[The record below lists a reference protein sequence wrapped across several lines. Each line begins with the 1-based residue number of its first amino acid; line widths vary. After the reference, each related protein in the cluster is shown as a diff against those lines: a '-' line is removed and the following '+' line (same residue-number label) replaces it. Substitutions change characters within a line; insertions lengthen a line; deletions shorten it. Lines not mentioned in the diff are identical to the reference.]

1 MDKEILEILK
11 SIQEN
16 QINMANKIEN
26 IENKLESI
34 AEFKNEITTEVD
46 DLVSRLKRVD
56 LIAKRNWKDL
66 AEIKCRNNNLVKLE
80 DKINKTH
87 ENVIKNSE
95 NIEEVKDTVSHIE
108 YTITR
113 NKLDDIKLRNSERRN
128 SEEIDSNSIIQILK
142 RIEYKI
148 NRLDNDIISIKCKLR
163 KLE

>member
-34 AEFKNEITTEVD
+34 AEFKNTITTEVD
-46 DLVSRLKRVD
+46 DLASRLERVD
-56 LIAKRNWKDL
+56 LITKRNWKDL

-87 ENVIKNSE
+87 ENVIKNAD

-108 YTITR
+108 YTIAK
-113 NKLDDIKLRNSERRN
+113 NKLDDIKLRNLERRN
-128 SEEIDSNSIIQILK
+128 SDEVDSNSIIQILK

-148 NRLDNDIISIKCKLR
+148 NRLDNEIISIKCKLR

>member
-16 QINMANKIEN
+16 QINIANKIEN

-46 DLVSRLKRVD
+46 DLVSRLERVD
-56 LIAKRNWKDL
+56 LITKRNWKDL
-66 AEIKCRNNNLVKLE
+66 SEIKCRNNNFVKLE
-80 DKINKTH
+80 EKINKTH
-87 ENVIKNSE
+87 EHVIKNAE

-108 YTITR
+108 YTITK
-113 NKLDDIKLRNSERRN
+113 NKLEYIKLRNLERRN
-128 SEEIDSNSIIQILK
+128 SKEVDSNDMLQIIK
-142 RIEYKI
+142 RIECKI
-148 NRLDNDIISIKCKLR
+148 NRLDNDVIDIKYKLR